1 MSNTTLTADIIA
13 KEAVAILEN
22 ELVMANLVHRG
33 YEEEFTNR
41 VNGYTV
47 GETVSI
53 RRPADFTVRDG
64 AVAQNQDVVEG
75 KTTFTVDKQKGVDFK
90 FTSQDLTLQIGDL
103 SERVMKPALVQLANQ
118 VDRDVF
124 ALYKDIPNH
133 VTIPSG
139 GINSYADF
147 ALAAERMDVIGIP
160 ESDRR
165 AVLTATDKWAMLGS
179 QTALYMQDVA
189 KGAFREANMG
199 RIGGIDTY
207 SSLNA
212 PRHTTGS
219 RATASDAVAASFTG
233 DTWAST
239 KDTNYSTLNIG
250 SLSGATVTVKAG
262 DTFTIADVYD
272 VNPVT
277 KEQLPH
283 LKMFTVVNNET
294 AAGSAITSFE
304 VSPAILPAS
313 SSDAQTRAHANCAFA
328 SGTTDLNTK
337 AITFQGAAST
347 AYAQNLY
354 FHKNAFGLVMV
365 PMVKPPGAVD
375 VGRRSYK
382 GISVRVIPYYDGGN
396 DVSNWRLDILYGT
409 KTIDPRLAVRAS
421 LAADI

>member
-13 KEAVAILEN
+13 KEAVMILEN

-33 YEEEFTNR
+33 YEEEFTNK
-41 VNGYTV
+41 VNGYNV

-53 RRPADFTVRDG
+53 RRPTDFTVRDG
-64 AVAQNQDVVEG
+64 AVAAVQDVVEG

-124 ALYKDIPNH
+124 ALYKKIPNH

-147 ALAAERMDVIGIP
+147 ALAAERMDLIGIP
-160 ESDRR
+160 ADDRR
-165 AVLTATDKWAMLGS
+165 AVLTASDKWAMLGS

-189 KGAFREANMG
+189 KGAFREASMG

-219 RATASDAVAASFTG
+219 RTGTDTIGASFTG
-233 DTWAST
+233 DTWAAT
-239 KDTNYSTLNIG
+239 KDTNYSTVTISNM
-250 SLSGATVTVKAG
+250 SGATVTLAAG
-262 DTFTIADVYD
+262 DTLTIADVYD

-283 LKMFTVVNNET
+283 LKMFTVVNAET
-294 AAGSAITSFE
+294 ASGSSIAAVEI
-304 VSPAILPAS
+304 SPAIIVS
-313 SSDAQTRAHANCAFA
+313 GAQQTVALAA
-328 SGTTDLNTK
+328 GVTDINTK
-337 AITFQGAAST
+337 VVTYQGAAST

-365 PMVKPPGAVD
+365 PMVKPPGAID
-375 VGRRSYK
+375 VGRRTYK

-409 KTIDPRLAVRAS
+409 KAIDPRLAVRAS
-421 LAADI
+421 LAADVA